1 MLLPVVIA
9 KALEIATTLGSNLP
23 FKAAASSAGKYG
35 TGIKMIMLDMKLIRI
50 TPRYPNCSL
59 KGKNWLT

>member
-1 MLLPVVIA
+1 
-9 KALEIATTLGSNLP
+9 LP

-50 TPRYPNCSL
+50 TPRYPNCLL
-59 KGKNWLT
+59 KGKTGRHRST